1 MIALNKYGNTFD
13 GNIIPM
19 YIEKYGENKPIGIEK
34 MSYAVVRESA
44 PIYATSYV
52 NVTASSF
59 SRGRRGV
66 AGTFT
71 IRTSELTCLADDID
85 ASFEIHALVE
95 EIGIEVRLE
104 GVEITSMYAHPTKY
118 MTECEFICRYI
129 KMDDI
134 PKPVQDVT
142 NREMASK
149 VLELS

>member
-1 MIALNKYGNTFD
+1 MVELNKYSNTFD
-13 GNIIPM
+13 GNIIPL
-19 YIEKYGENKPIGIEK
+19 YIEKYGENEPIGIEK
-34 MSYAVVRESA
+34 MSYAVTRPRA
-44 PIYATSYV
+44 PVYATSYV
-52 NVTASSF
+52 NPATF

-66 AGTFT
+66 LGAFT
-71 IRTSELTCLADDID
+71 IRTSELTRLADDVD
-85 ASFEIHALVE
+85 ASFEIHALIE
-95 EIGIEVRLE
+95 EMKVKVRLE
-104 GVEITSMYAHPTKY
+104 GVEITSMYALPTND